1 MRQVSDPQDQASQQ
15 GATMTEIKNVTGT
28 AFIVAEFRADE
39 NSAAE
44 PLFRDEIVPLFLDDA
59 TRKAADGFSA
69 AFPPIKQMIKLRT
82 RYLDDRLDEQ
92 LRRGFRQVAVLGA
105 GFDTRSVR
113 KQTAGVNYFE
123 IDDPGTLNFKKA
135 QLDVNNIRAGPIF
148 IPGNY
153 VSDDLN
159 ALLESNGFDF
169 SLPTHFIWEGN
180 TMYLTEDSVRHV
192 MTNIAQRVER
202 FTLAFD
208 YMTPEVITK
217 TTGDPAITALV
228 EHFAAMGAPWN
239 FGIGNLEEL
248 ARQVGMS
255 IVENRK
261 TGDLSRDYRPD
272 GIIDT
277 PLYGYY
283 SLCTLEGAR

>member
-1 MRQVSDPQDQASQQ
+1 
-15 GATMTEIKNVTGT
+15 MTEIKNVTGT

-39 NSAAE
+39 NNAAD
-44 PLFRDEIVPLFLDDA
+44 PLFRDEIVPLFLNDD
-59 TRKAADGFSA
+59 TRKAADCFSA
-69 AFPPIKQMIKLRT
+69 SFPPIKQMLKVRS

-92 LRRGFRQVAVLGA
+92 LRRGFRQVVVLGA

-135 QLDVNNIRAGPIF
+135 RFEANNIRAGTIF

-153 VSDDLN
+153 VLDDLN
-159 ALLESNGFDF
+159 ALLESSGFDF
-169 SLPTHFIWEGN
+169 GLPTHFIWEGN
-180 TMYLTEDSVRHV
+180 TMYLTEDAVRQV
-192 MTNIAQRVER
+192 MTNIAQRVGR

-208 YMTPEVITK
+208 YMTPEVVAK

-228 EHFAAMGAPWN
+228 EGFAAMGAPWVY
-239 FGIGNLEEL
+239 GIGNLREL
-248 ARQVGMS
+248 ARQTGMS
-255 IVENRK
+255 IVENRT
-261 TGDLSRDYRPD
+261 TGELYRDYRPG

>member
-15 GATMTEIKNVTGT
+15 GAAMTEIKNVTGT

-135 QLDVNNIRAGPIF
+135 QLDVNNIRAGTIF

-180 TMYLTEDSVRHV
+180 TMYLTEDSVRQV